1 MASNEQA
8 IDVTNGNN
16 KAERWEQAILFYR
29 ENCAHIRSSRSKERV
44 RCVAIMDT
52 SYSMDGRRL
61 ICVKLGLCSLL
72 ANFEADDEVN
82 MMKFDSKVTSVT
94 AGFKPVGELLTQAPQ
109 LLQDMNTD
117 GCTACYDAIV
127 EGITNM
133 RDRASLCQS
142 FAAEASDV
150 PFKNVAIALTDGEDN
165 ESVHTA
171 RSVERLL
178 VNPRMSQFMFLMVA
192 VDMTKRSERKF
203 RSWMDLSHCKQ
214 VRVNVRTG
222 SSLVGVF
229 KEMLLCRILQT
240 ESTSPRFL
248 QSSALSEGGAE
259 EGLTEE
265 EHLALRASLLR
276 VGVGAPGA
284 DICHPRKRGGGDN
297 YSGDEDDEDDMD
309 IDALRFGREG
319 SEGVSS
325 VCSCSDG
332 GFDHDDDDDCNN
344 DWRGGLNSCSGSS
357 DTDDS
362 DTDDDDDDLS
372 APCLK
377 KSLSIASSSSGGS
390 DTGDGL
396 LDRIV
401 PTSDLGVVGVIHED
415 DEEEDSL
422 NERQYPAECYCP
434 ISHSIMMDPVI
445 CADGHTY
452 ERSSIQ
458 NWLSKHSTSPNT
470 NEELSHKQLVPN
482 LSLRNLIQLITNQI
496 NKSTESQTD
505 PSLPSISII

>member
-1 MASNEQA
+1 MSSNEQA
-8 IDVTNGNN
+8 IDVANGNN
-16 KAERWEQAILFYR
+16 NAERWEQAIQYYR
-29 ENCAHIRSSRSKERV
+29 ENCEHIRTARSKERV

-72 ANFEADDEVN
+72 ANFEVDDEVN

-94 AGFKPVGELLTQAPQ
+94 QGFKPVGELLAQAPQ
-109 LLQDMNTD
+109 LLQNMTTD

-127 EGITNM
+127 EGVTSM

-142 FAAEASDV
+142 FATEAADV
-150 PFKNVAIALTDGEDN
+150 QFKNVAIALTDGEDN

-192 VDMTKRSERKF
+192 VDMTKRWERKF

-248 QSSALSEGGAE
+248 QSSAVPEGGA

-276 VGVGAPGA
+276 VGVGNGAPGA
-284 DICHPRKRGGGDN
+284 DICHPRKRGDADD
-297 YSGDEDDEDDMD
+297 YSDDDDEEGEDGYDVD
-309 IDALRFGREG
+309 LLRFRRGG

-332 GFDHDDDDDCNN
+332 GFDHDDDDDDFN
-344 DWRGGLNSCSGSS
+344 DWRGSCSGSS

-362 DTDDDDDDLS
+362 DTDDDDLS
-372 APCLK
+372 APRSK
-377 KSLSIASSSSGGS
+377 KTLSIGSSSSGGS
-390 DTGDGL
+390 DLGDAHEQ
-396 LDRIV
+396 IV
-401 PTSDLGVVGVIHED
+401 PISTTRLGAVE
-415 DEEEDSL
+415 ETEEDEDMECS
-422 NERQYPAECYCP
+422 YPAECYCP
-434 ISHSIMMDPVI
+434 ISHSIMVDPVI

-458 NWLSKHSTSPNT
+458 TWLSKHSTSPNT
-470 NEELSHKQLVPN
+470 NEELPHKQLVPN
-482 LSLRNLIQLITNQI
+482 LSLRNLIQRITNQI
-496 NKSTESQTD
+496 NKTMVSQTE